1 MGYLL
6 RQRIVFISGY
16 IDDKLCTR
24 AVGALL
30 ALEALDPDEE
40 IRVYINSPGGQ
51 PYSVIGLVDAIRAVK
66 PPVRTV
72 ALGCVYSFAS
82 LVLAAGDKGRRS
94 AMKNTR
100 IMMTQPM
107 GGSQGDVHQIEA
119 TVRELNAIYQLTAR
133 YYMALTGMGADE
145 VERLTSRDAFLTPE
159 QAEAAGLIDGIVAN
173 RGGTVPPWHGS
184 PTPPAVMRELEE
196 MGAVDRLSGG
206 VLGGW

>member
-6 RQRIVFISGY
+6 RQRIVFVSGY
-16 IDDKLCTR
+16 IDDKLATR

-30 ALEALDPDEE
+30 ALEAIDPEAE
-40 IRVYINSPGGQ
+40 IRLYVNSPGGQ

-72 ALGCVYSFAS
+72 ALGAVYSFAS

-100 IMMTQPM
+100 IMLTQPM

-133 YYMALTGMGADE
+133 YYMHLTGMGADE

-159 QAEAAGLIDGIVAN
+159 QAQSVGLIDDVVWN
-173 RGGTVPPWHGS
+173 RGGRIPPWQGS
-184 PTPPAVMRELEE
+184 PTPPAVIRELEDL
-196 MGAVDRLSGG
+196 GALDRLSGG
-206 VLGGW
+206 VLGGY